1 MEAKLGPIAML
12 GSGETSLAGGRIY
25 EIIARKIDQPLRVAL
40 LETPAGFEL
49 NSSQVAGKV
58 GEFLSKR
65 LQNFDLSVDTIPAR
79 KRGTPFSPD
88 EPEIQ
93 RTLLSANMI
102 FMGPGS
108 PTYAVR
114 QLQGSL
120 TWDLVRA
127 RHRQGAALIFA
138 SAALIA
144 VGKYAL
150 PVYEI
155 FKVGEDVHAVPGLDL
170 FADFG
175 LKLSFIPHWNN
186 TDGGEEVDT
195 SRCFIGLERF
205 SQWCDDLPD
214 DHTTVGLDEH
224 TGLIIDFNEGMCSV
238 SGVSSA
244 TLLRDCD
251 PKIYPSRAEFP
262 LSELGEIE
270 YCGDESI
277 RADVWNMLNEAA
289 GQPGAQEASVQVLA
303 LVEERQQARTNQD
316 WERSD
321 ELRQQI
327 SDLGWTVKDTPGGPQ
342 LELRSGDL

>member
-1 MEAKLGPIAML
+1 MDDNLGPIAML

-25 EIIARKIDQPLRVAL
+25 EAIAKKLDQPLRIAL

-49 NSSQVAGKV
+49 NSSQVVGKV
-58 GEFLSKR
+58 GDFLAKR
-65 LQNFDLSVDTIPAR
+65 LQNYDLTIDIIPAR

-88 EPEIQ
+88 AAEIQ
-93 RTLLSANMI
+93 GKLLSANMI

-120 TWDLVRA
+120 TWDLLRA

-138 SAALIA
+138 SAAMIS
-144 VGKYAL
+144 VGKFAL

-155 FKVGEDVHAVPGLDL
+155 FKVGEDVRAVPGLDL

-175 LKLSFIPHWNN
+175 MDLSFIPHWNN
-186 TDGGEEVDT
+186 AEGGEDVDT

-205 SQWCDDLPD
+205 NQWCDDLPKE
-214 DHTTVGLDEH
+214 HTTLGLDEH
-224 TGLIIDFNEGMCSV
+224 TGLIIDFKAGICSV
-238 SGVSSA
+238 NGVSSA

-251 PKIYPSRAEFP
+251 PRIYPSKAEIPF
-262 LSELGEIE
+262 SELGEFNLNGIE
-270 YCGDESI
+270 NI
-277 RADVWNMLNEAA
+277 RSEAWEMIA
-289 GQPGAQEASVQVLA
+289 AAVVQPGPQKIPGEVLA
-303 LVEERQQARTNQD
+303 LLEARQKARQAKD
-316 WERSD
+316 WQRSD

-327 SDLGWTVKDTPGGPQ
+327 SDLGWTVKDTPGGYE
-342 LELRSGDL
+342 LEQSSN

>member
-1 MEAKLGPIAML
+1 MDINLGPIAML

-25 EIIARKIDQPLRVAL
+25 EAIAKKLDQPLRIAL

-49 NSSQVAGKV
+49 NSTQVVGKV
-58 GEFLSKR
+58 GDFLAKR
-65 LQNFDLSVDTIPAR
+65 LQNYGLTIDIIPAR

-93 RTLLSANMI
+93 DKLLSANMI

-120 TWDLVRA
+120 TWDLLRA

-138 SAALIA
+138 SAAMISI
-144 VGKYAL
+144 GKFAL

-155 FKVGEDVHAVPGLDL
+155 FKVGEDVHVVPGLDL

-175 LKLSFIPHWNN
+175 LNLSFIPHWNN
-186 TDGGEEVDT
+186 AEGGEDVDT

-205 SQWCDDLPD
+205 NQWCDDLPD
-214 DHTTVGLDEH
+214 DHTTLGLDEH
-224 TGLIIDFNEGMCSV
+224 TGLIIDFNEGTCTV

-251 PKIYPSRAEFP
+251 PRIYPSKAEFP
-262 LSELGEIE
+262 LSELGEFNLVGIE
-270 YCGDESI
+270 NI
-277 RADVWNMLNEAA
+277 RPDAREMLAA
-289 GQPGAQEASVQVLA
+289 AIGQPESQKPPGEVLA
-303 LVEERQQARTNQD
+303 LVEVRQTARQEKNWQL
-316 WERSD
+316 SD
-321 ELRQQI
+321 ELRKKI
-327 SDLGWTVKDTPGGPQ
+327 SDLGWDVKDTPQGFE
-342 LELRSGDL
+342 LERRTKQ